1 MRTAIA
7 LGAGRESIGDETKGA
22 NVDVRTVLDR
32 LEGVVVGVVEPAAPT
47 VDRDGVFPR
56 AAIDALAATG
66 LLGLVSSPEIGGL
79 GCGLA
84 EASAVVER
92 LARACVSTAMI
103 VEMHYCA
110 AVVIEAHGP
119 LAIRQDI
126 AAGRHL
132 STLAFSEAGSR
143 SHFWAPMSSARFDGD
158 DVVLDADKS
167 WVTAAAEAHS
177 YVWTSRAAEADGPAT
192 LWLVPATAD
201 GLKIGAPFDG
211 LGLRGN
217 ASCAVSAQG
226 VRIPRATMLGADG
239 GGLDIALGQALPFF
253 SILCASCCVGLM
265 ETAIDRAVSH
275 ACNTVHQHLNQTL
288 ADNPVTRASLAKMR
302 MTADGAVALLADTLA
317 AVGSGR
323 SDTMLRVLEVKAVA
337 AEASVVVTDLAMRV
351 GGGSAFRHGNDIDRA
366 FRDARASCV
375 MGPTTEALHEFVG
388 RMVCGMDLFLR

>member
-1 MRTAIA
+1 MAAIA
-7 LGAGRESIGDETKGA
+7 LPTGRESIGLEIKGA
-22 NVDVRTVLDR
+22 NVDVRTVLER
-32 LEGVVVGVVEPAAPT
+32 LEDVVVGVVEPAAST

-56 AAIDALAATG
+56 SAIDALAASG
-66 LLGLVSSPEIGGL
+66 LLGLVSGTEVGGL
-79 GCGLA
+79 GGGLA

-110 AVVIEAHGP
+110 TVVIEAHGP
-119 LAIRQDI
+119 QAIRHDI

-143 SHFWAPMSSARFDGD
+143 SHFWAPLSSARFDGD

-167 WVTAAAEAHS
+167 WVTAAGEADS
-177 YVWTSRAAEADGPAT
+177 YVWTSRPAAADGPAT
-192 LWLVPATAD
+192 LWLVPADAD
-201 GLKIGAPFDG
+201 GLKVGAPFDG

-217 ASCAVSAQG
+217 ASCAVTGAG
-226 VRIPRATMLGADG
+226 VRIPRANMLGADG

-253 SILCASCCVGLM
+253 SILCAACSVGLM

-275 ACNTVHQHLNQTL
+275 ACSTVHQHLHQTL
-288 ADNPVTRASLAKMR
+288 ADNPVTRSSLAKMR
-302 MTADGAVALLADTLA
+302 MTADGARALLADTLV
-317 AVGSGR
+317 AVSSGR
-323 SDTMLRVLEVKAVA
+323 PDTMLRVLEVKAVA

-351 GGGSAFRHGNDIDRA
+351 GGGSAFRHGNAIDRA

-388 RMVCGMDLFLR
+388 RMVCGMDLF